1 MVLFPL
7 GRILYDQK
15 RIEQSYRKNP
25 NFYSVRSK
33 NNAIGQCAGLAAQP
47 VINTS
52 YLIDLPII

>member
-15 RIEQSYRKNP
+15 RIGQCYRKNP

-33 NNAIGQCAGLAAQP
+33 NNAISQCAGLAA
-47 VINTS
+47 
-52 YLIDLPII
+52 